1 MTGRRVLV
9 LFADE
14 WDRAAIERRADGTRY
29 HFEGFDLFRFPENAR
44 LFTFDAL
51 AFSSRLARKYRRI
64 GIDAV
69 VTSEE
74 QFGPVVAS
82 LVARELGLPHNPIGA
97 VITAQHKYYARRAFQ
112 DRLPDANPAFGL
124 IPRDFRRTGEVPL
137 PYPFYVKPVK
147 AAFSVLARRVVSWDE
162 LERHA
167 RFTWWEQA
175 IIERLVKP
183 FGDVMRAHSPCEVE
197 PFSMLAEEI
206 VDGHQVTV
214 NGFAREGRIT
224 MQGVVDSIMYPG
236 TDQFQRFQYPSRLPP
251 ALQAR
256 AEETAA
262 RALAAVG
269 FRHGMFNVE
278 LRACPASGH
287 LKIIEINPRA
297 AGQFFDFFERVDGY
311 NAFAALVALEA
322 GEEPRIRRREGD
334 SAVAASFVMR
344 DLAGEG
350 LSRWPGEAEIEA
362 LRRRHPGAMV
372 MVYRKR
378 GADLR
383 REMKWLGTYRYAVA
397 NLAARSSEELFAAY
411 RRLFDDIDFHPARH
425 RAPSVEQMLGESPG
439 D

>member
-14 WDRAAIERRADGTRY
+14 WDRAAIARRNDGARY

-44 LFTFDAL
+44 LFTFDVLAFARAL
-51 AFSSRLARKYRRI
+51 AKKYRRI

-74 QFGPVVAS
+74 QFGPIVAS
-82 LVARELGLPHNPIGA
+82 LLARELGLPHNPIGA
-97 VITAQHKYYARRAFQ
+97 VLTSQHKYYARRAFQ
-112 DRLPDANPAFGL
+112 DHLPEANAGFGL
-124 IPRDFRRTGEVPL
+124 IPRDFRRRKEAPL
-137 PYPFYVKPVK
+137 PFPFYVKPVK
-147 AAFSVLARRVVSWDE
+147 AAFSVLARRVDTWDE
-162 LERHA
+162 LDRHA
-167 RFTWWEQA
+167 RFSWWEQA

-183 FGDVMRAHSPCEVE
+183 FGDVMRAHSRYEVE

-214 NGFAREGRIT
+214 NGFAREGRVT

-236 TDQFQRFQYPSRLPP
+236 TDQFQRFQYPSRLPFD
-251 ALQAR
+251 LQER
-256 AEETAA
+256 VEETATK
-262 RALAAVG
+262 ALAAVG

-278 LRACPASGH
+278 LRVCPASGH
-287 LKIIEINPRA
+287 AKLIEINPRA
-297 AGQFFDFFERVDGY
+297 AGQFFDLFERVDGY
-311 NAFAALVALEA
+311 NAFDALVALEA
-322 GEEPRIRRREGD
+322 GEEPRLRRRAGD

-350 LSRWPGEAEIEA
+350 LSRWPGKGEIDA
-362 LRRRHPGAMV
+362 LRGRHPEARLMI
-372 MVYRKR
+372 YRKR

-383 REMKWLGTYRYAVA
+383 REIKWLGTYRYAVA
-397 NLAARSSEELFAAY
+397 NLAARSSRELFAAY
-411 RRLFDDIDFHPARH
+411 RRLHDDIDFHPARQDG
-425 RAPSVEQMLGESPG
+425 PSLEQMLGEAPG

>member
-14 WDRAAIERRADGTRY
+14 WDRAAIARRKDRVRY

-51 AFSSRLARKYRRI
+51 AFAKWLARKYRRI

-74 QFGPVVAS
+74 QFGPIVAS
-82 LVARELGLPHNPIGA
+82 LLARELGLPHNPIGA
-97 VITAQHKYYARRAFQ
+97 VLTAQHKFYARLAFQ
-112 DRLPDANPAFGL
+112 EHLPEANPGFGL
-124 IPRDFRRTGEVPL
+124 IPRDFRRTGQVPL
-137 PYPFYVKPVK
+137 PFPFYVKPVK
-147 AAFSVLARRVVSWDE
+147 AAFSVLARRVDSWDE
-162 LERHA
+162 LDRHV
-167 RFTWWEQA
+167 RFSWWEQA

-183 FGDVMRAHSPCEVE
+183 FGDVMRAHSRYEVE

-236 TDQFQRFQYPSRLPP
+236 TDQFQRFQYPSRLPA
-251 ALQAR
+251 ALRER
-256 AEETAA
+256 AEETAT

-269 FRHGMFNVE
+269 FTHGMFNVE
-278 LRACPASGH
+278 LRVCPASGH
-287 LKIIEINPRA
+287 AKLIEINPRA
-297 AGQFFDFFERVDGY
+297 AGQFFDLFERVDGY
-311 NAFAALVALEA
+311 NAFDALVALES
-322 GEEPRIRRREGD
+322 GEEPRLRRREGD

-344 DLAGEG
+344 DLTGEG
-350 LSRWPGEAEIEA
+350 LSRWPRAGEIDA
-362 LRRRHPGAMV
+362 LRRRHPAARI

-383 REMKWLGTYRYAVA
+383 REVKWLGTYRYAIA
-397 NLAARSSEELFAAY
+397 NLAARSPEDLFRAF
-411 RRLFDDIDFHPARH
+411 RGIHDDIDFHPARQLAQGLE
-425 RAPSVEQMLGESPG
+425 RMLCEAPG

>member
-1 MTGRRVLV
+1 MTVRRVLV

-14 WDRAAIERRADGTRY
+14 WDRAAIARRKDRARY

-51 AFSSRLARKYRRI
+51 AFAKRLAKKYRRI

-74 QFGPVVAS
+74 QFGPIVAS
-82 LVARELGLPHNPIGA
+82 LLARELGLPHNPIGA
-97 VITAQHKYYARRAFQ
+97 VLTAQHKYYARRAFQ
-112 DRLPDANPAFGL
+112 DHLPEANAGFGL
-124 IPRDFRRTGEVPL
+124 IPRDFRRTREVPL
-137 PYPFYVKPVK
+137 PFPFYVKPVK
-147 AAFSVLARRVVSWDE
+147 AAFSVLARRVNSWDE
-162 LERHA
+162 LDRHV
-167 RFTWWEQA
+167 RFSWWEQA

-183 FGDVMRAHSPCEVE
+183 FGDVMRAHSRYEVE

-236 TDQFQRFQYPSRLPP
+236 TDQFQRFQYPSRLSA
-251 ALQAR
+251 ALQER
-256 AEETAA
+256 AEETAT

-269 FRHGMFNVE
+269 FTHGMFNVE
-278 LRACPASGH
+278 LRVCHASGH
-287 LKIIEINPRA
+287 AKLIEINPRA
-297 AGQFFDFFERVDGY
+297 AGQFFDLFERVDGY
-311 NAFAALVALEA
+311 NAFDALVALES
-322 GEEPRIRRREGD
+322 GEEPRLRRREGD

-350 LSRWPGEAEIEA
+350 LSRWPGMGEIDA
-362 LRRRHPGAMV
+362 LRSRHPAARI

-383 REMKWLGTYRYAVA
+383 REVKWLNTYRYAVA
-397 NLAARSSEELFAAY
+397 NLAARSSEELFSAY
-411 RRLFDDIDFHPARH
+411 GRLHDDIDFHPARQSV
-425 RAPSVEQMLGESPG
+425 PSPRQMLGEAPG